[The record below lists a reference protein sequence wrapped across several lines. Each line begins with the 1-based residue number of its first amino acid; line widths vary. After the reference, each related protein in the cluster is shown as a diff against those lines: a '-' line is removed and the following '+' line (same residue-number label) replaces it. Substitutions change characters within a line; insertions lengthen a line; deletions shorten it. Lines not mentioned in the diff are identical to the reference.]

1 MVVWLWDLPA
11 RRWGGPCGRPR
22 ATTRVATTELEEQSG
37 NVDENT
43 AQGQYVVGAALV
55 AAHGQ
60 PQGLPLQNSR
70 NNPGMLMKTK
80 RKDNKSRSLDAAVRT
95 RTTPAKA
102 PNIAI
107 LERMLYSLKLTREAE
122 ARIEQVLYRQGKIV
136 GGVYIGRGQ
145 EAIGVGSALQLI
157 EGDVVLPSHRDFSS
171 FLIRGFSLA
180 DIFANWM
187 ARADTPTRGRD
198 NTLHIGNMKLGI
210 IPIIS
215 PLGGTCPVACGVAMV
230 LKWRRQGNVALVHL
244 GEGTTSVGQVHEAMN
259 MAGVMKL
266 PVIFICNNNG
276 YAFSTPVEKQF
287 AITNLSARAA
297 AYGMPGKT
305 IDGNDVLAVYRAA
318 GEAVSRGRRGAGPS
332 FLECKTFRMTGHS
345 AHDAAEY
352 VPARLLQAWAKKD
365 PIQRLE
371 KHLLAKRIMTKQGL
385 ADLDRRIQK
394 ETDAALADAEA
405 RPLPRGE
412 TALEGVYC
420 ESDCWWEKSAGG

>member
-1 MVVWLWDLPA
+1 M
-11 RRWGGPCGRPR
+11 
-22 ATTRVATTELEEQSG
+22 
-37 NVDENT
+37 
-43 AQGQYVVGAALV
+43 
-55 AAHGQ
+55 
-60 PQGLPLQNSR
+60 
-70 NNPGMLMKTK
+70 
-80 RKDNKSRSLDAAVRT
+80 
-95 RTTPAKA
+95 AKA
-102 PNIAI
+102 KTIRSGTERTGIPPAT
-107 LERMLYSLKLTREAE
+107 LERMLYFLKLTREAE
-122 ARIEQVLYRQGKIV
+122 SRIEQVLYRQGKIV

-180 DIFANWM
+180 DVFANWM

-198 NTLHIGNMKLGI
+198 NTLHIGDLKLGV

-215 PLGGTCPVACGVAMV
+215 PLGGTCPVACGVGMV
-230 LKWRRQGNVALVHL
+230 LKWRGQGNVALVHL

-259 MAGVMKL
+259 MAGVMRL

-287 AITNLSARAA
+287 PIRNLSARGT

-305 IDGNDVLAVYRAA
+305 IDGNDVLVVYRAV
-318 GEAVSRGRRGAGPS
+318 GEAIARARRGKGPS

-345 AHDAAEY
+345 AHDGAEY

-371 KHLLAKRIMTKQGL
+371 KQLLSNRVMTRQQID
-385 ADLDRRIQK
+385 DLGRRIQK
-394 ETDAALADAEA
+394 EIAEAVADAEA
-405 RPLPRGE
+405 RPLPKGE
-412 TALEGVYC
+412 TALQGVYC
-420 ESDCWWEKSAGG
+420 EADCWWGGSRIQDSGFGSQESGVRSQESRKEEPKPTV